1 MDRVCRVSFTD
12 CEIEHSVEVSAES
25 LYEAAALAIAE
36 FRKGGLV
43 DATIGPATE
52 LRVLS
57 YPMAPRQYSLTV
69 RRLENWARY
78 GTCRGPNQM
87 VYRDR
92 IAGILGLKN
101 DTD

>member
-1 MDRVCRVSFTD
+1 MVVAVCRVSFTD
-12 CEIEHSVEVSAES
+12 SGIEHSVEVSADS

-57 YPMAPRQYSLTV
+57 YPAAPRQYSLTV

-78 GTCRGPNQM
+78 GTCKGPNQM

-92 IAGILGLKN
+92 IAGILGLKK
-101 DTD
+101 DD